1 MKKQTGKAA
10 RGGGLGA
17 YPDEFRAWVARRC
30 LEAPETVIT
39 VRPMRTSSENVTQWE
54 ASATTTFAGPDR
66 QDPDVA
72 EAIRLG
78 YDVVRRDAIGETKR
92 KELGD
97 QIFVLRMCHAPG
109 GGTRKKQIGIAL
121 HVGRTIFIYLLASA
135 RANNL
140 DGITEDRRGN
150 AATEILSTTVREV
163 ATVGLTRD
171 MTHRTEVR
179 AREHA
184 RIIRDEKH
192 GADLKATFVQNR
204 VIAYTPHMTDMSR
217 PGDAQA
223 FSFGSM
229 MSAAHAEAA
238 VQGMSRADVVIQ
250 ANGGYNGGIGQVPF
264 THGALERR
272 EVDTAT
278 GTLVVTTDR
287 HRLAP
292 VKEIAEARR
301 DLRRLVDKI
310 LMDRWDGTRNKPA
323 TNWVAVG
330 NLMAEMEMNS
340 RKPAHL
346 KEGRTVPLST
356 LSEAERGRVA
366 RRLFSP
372 QWVSGW
378 RNGYFEKLV
387 VPKAAMELDLS
398 NLQHVTEERTDDG
411 RIGYRCHIL
420 MPVPEGGWGVTPEE
434 WDEVLARRNPQ
445 ADRNRVHTGDVLP
458 FAGMPEWDDANAAT
472 PATVQYDLATTGS
485 RYLVRSR
492 PINEAT
498 HLDGTHRGW
507 EDCTITRAGSPRPAE
522 LHQNVGTTIADILLS
537 LEQTTAPVLLTP
549 ARPAAQSTG
558 TADPVDR
565 ESRRAELTAAL
576 EDAED
581 TREGAVD
588 ERNKARGKHRREKTP
603 TTAKALKYAE
613 SDLTRATTAVEHAEE
628 ALEAFDAEEHETL
641 TAATGTEQAP
651 EAIGVGVETA
661 KPEYIAAALEKCA
674 GSAPG
679 WLQEAVR
686 LLLTDFQ
693 IEAFQI
699 PGSPRMLRWSATLNL
714 HVVDSDG
721 NRERVSMP
729 IAGVVRD
736 YAKARNGSAL
746 SHGPE
751 AWAWAFFYR
760 GDDFATIGA
769 ASGIDGSGKKNS
781 YLYKGLAEWLTLG
794 DPVPVPNTHMR
805 TAALDCP
812 IPETRR
818 VLWSAVTGDATALTG
833 VDAGFVQHIQ
843 DTYSST
849 QLNPRWAWC
858 KDTHTLARAAATI
871 MLQRGGSANIY
882 ELAQALN
889 VPHTKLLN
897 LALVNGKPIK
907 GARADSPAETAVSPF
922 TKNWSRGGTWLPA
935 EERDLSLRPCPHDN
949 CPERLRGGTPFASHV
964 LAVPETEG
972 GHGVLCPDCRRLP
985 VASMA
990 HVRFPANYLRPWR
1003 GRFGYGSHA
1012 GARDH
1017 RFSHIDPTVLDPGP
1031 TAALPDTGTQPRPET
1046 VVSKPGNYAAKRL
1059 QKEPMSGRR
1068 LLPHGLTE
1076 DDRSAVAAEVERLG
1090 GRMAAK
1096 VTKTLAYIVVADR
1109 RTASTSEIA
1118 ARAAKLGAKVLTLAQ
1133 FKARAERNWTS
1144 PDEPAV

>member
-1 MKKQTGKAA
+1 MTKQSGTAA

-17 YPDEFRAWVARRC
+17 YPEEFRAWVARRC
-30 LEAPETVIT
+30 MAAPEPVIN
-39 VRPMRTSSENVTQWE
+39 VRPMRTSSGNVTKWE
-54 ASATTTFAGPDR
+54 ASAITTFAGPDR

-92 KELGD
+92 MELGD

-109 GGTRKKQIGIAL
+109 GGTQKRQIGIAL

-150 AATEILSTTVREV
+150 AATEIIAMTVRGV
-163 ATVGLTRD
+163 ATVGLRRD
-171 MTHRTEVR
+171 KSHRTHVR

-192 GADLKATFVQNR
+192 GADLKATFQKYR
-204 VIAYTPHMTDMSR
+204 VIAHTPHMTDLSR

-229 MSAAHAEAA
+229 MSAAQAEAA

-250 ANGGYNGGIGQVPF
+250 ANGGYNGGIRLIPF
-264 THGALERR
+264 THGALVRH
-272 EVDTAT
+272 EVDIAT
-278 GTLVVTTDR
+278 GTVVVTSDR

-292 VKEIAEARR
+292 VEGIAKARG
-301 DLRRLVDKI
+301 DLRRLADKI
-310 LMDRWDGTRNKPA
+310 LEDRWGGTRAKPA
-323 TNWVAVG
+323 TDWVAVG
-330 NLMAEMEMNS
+330 NLMADMGMHS

-346 KEGRTVPLST
+346 KNGRVVPLST
-356 LSEAERGRVA
+356 LSAKARGRAA

-372 QWVSGW
+372 RWVSGW

-398 NLQHVTEERTDDG
+398 NLAHVTEELTDDG
-411 RIGYRCHIL
+411 RIAYRCRIL

-434 WDEVLARRNPQ
+434 WDEVLARRNPL
-445 ADRNRVHTGDVLP
+445 ADRDRVYTGDVLP
-458 FAGMPEWDDANAAT
+458 FAGMPEWDDASDAN
-472 PATVQYDLATTGS
+472 PATLQFDLATTTSG
-485 RYLVRSR
+485 YLVRSR
-492 PINEAT
+492 PITEAT
-498 HLDGTHRGW
+498 HFDGTHRGW
-507 EDCTITRAGSPRPAE
+507 EDCTITRAGTARGSE
-522 LHQNVGTTIADILLS
+522 LHQNVGATIADTLLS
-537 LEQTTAPVLLTP
+537 LELATAPIPLTP
-549 ARPAAQSTG
+549 VRPLTPCVDPV
-558 TADPVDR
+558 DPVDR
-565 ESRRAELTAAL
+565 ETRRAELTAAL

-588 ERNKARGKHRREKTP
+588 ERNKAKGKHRREKTP
-603 TTAKALKYAE
+603 KTAKALAYAE
-613 SDLTRATTAVEHAEE
+613 SDLVRATEAVEKAEE
-628 ALEAFDAEEHETL
+628 VLEAFDAEPDQPQNPASGPAQ
-641 TAATGTEQAP
+641 AA
-651 EAIGVGVETA
+651 EAIEVGVETA
-661 KPEYIAAALEKCA
+661 KPEYIAAALEKCT

-686 LLLTDFQ
+686 QLLTNFQ
-693 IEAFQI
+693 MKPFQE
-699 PGSPRMLRWSATLNL
+699 PGSPRMLRWTATLNL

-721 NRERVSMP
+721 NRERASIP
-729 IAGVVRD
+729 LAGTVRD
-736 YAKARNGSAL
+736 YAKARNGNAL

-760 GDDFATIGA
+760 GEDFATIGA
-769 ASGIDGSGKKNS
+769 TAGIDGSGKKNS
-781 YLYKGLAEWLTLG
+781 YLYKGLGEWLTLG

-818 VLWSAVTGDATALTG
+818 VLWSAVTGDTSALTG
-833 VDAGFVQHIQ
+833 IGAGFIQHIR

-882 ELAQALN
+882 ELAHALN

-907 GARADSPAETAVSPF
+907 GTTATNPAATAVSPF
-922 TKNWSRGGTWLPA
+922 TKNWSRGGGCRPA
-935 EERDLSLRPCPHDN
+935 EDRELSLRPCPHAD
-949 CPERLRGGTPFASHV
+949 CPERLRGGAPFASHV
-964 LAVPETEG
+964 LVVPETEG

-985 VASMA
+985 VPSMA

-1003 GRFGYGSHA
+1003 GRYGYGSHA

-1017 RFSHIDPTVLDPGP
+1017 KFSHIDPALTDPGP
-1031 TAALPDTGTQPRPET
+1031 SAALPDTGTQSRPET
-1046 VVSKPGNYAAKRL
+1046 MVSKPGNYAAKRL
-1059 QKEPMSGRR
+1059 QNEPMAGQR

-1076 DDRSAVAAEVERLG
+1076 KDHSAVAAEVERLG
-1090 GRMAAK
+1090 GRVAAK
-1096 VTKTLAYIVVADR
+1096 VTKTLSYIVVADR
-1109 RTASTSEIA
+1109 RAANTSEIA
-1118 ARAAKLGAKVLTLAQ
+1118 ARAASLGAKVLTLAQ
-1133 FKARAERNWTS
+1133 FKTQAERNWPL
-1144 PDEPAV
+1144 PDEPAA

>member
-1 MKKQTGKAA
+1 MTNQAGTAV

-17 YPDEFRAWVARRC
+17 YPEEFRAWVARRC
-30 LEAPETVIT
+30 MSAPETVT
-39 VRPMRTSSENVTQWE
+39 DVRPMRTSSGNVTKWE

-92 KELGD
+92 NELGD
-97 QIFVLRMCHAPG
+97 QIFVLRMHHAPG
-109 GGTRKKQIGIAL
+109 GRRKKQIGIAL

-135 RANNL
+135 RSDDL

-150 AATEILSTTVREV
+150 AATEIIATTVREV
-163 ATVGLTRD
+163 ATVGLRRD
-171 MTHRTEVR
+171 KSHRTHVR

-192 GADLKATFVQNR
+192 GADLKATFVKHR
-204 VIAYTPHMTDMSR
+204 VIAHTPHRTDMSR

-229 MSAAHAEAA
+229 MSAAQAEAA

-250 ANGGYNGGIGQVPF
+250 ANGGYNGQIELAPF

-278 GTLVVTTDR
+278 GTLVVTSDR

-292 VKEIAEARR
+292 LEDIEANR
-301 DLRRLVDKI
+301 LNLQRLVAQI
-310 LMDRWDGTRNKPA
+310 LVDRWEGTRNEPA
-323 TNWVAVG
+323 TNWVTVG
-330 NLMAEMEMNS
+330 NLMAEMGMHS

-346 KEGRTVPLST
+346 KGGRRVPLST
-356 LSEAERGRVA
+356 LSEKARGRAA

-372 QWVSGW
+372 KWVSGW
-378 RNGYFEKLV
+378 RNGYFERLV

-398 NLQHVTEERTDDG
+398 NLQHVTEELTDDG
-411 RIGYRCHIL
+411 RIGYRCRIL

-434 WDEVLARRNPQ
+434 WDEVLARRSPQ
-445 ADRNRVHTGDVLP
+445 ANRDRVYTGDVLP
-458 FAGMPEWDDANAAT
+458 FAGMPEWDDASTAI

-498 HLDGTHRGW
+498 HLDGRHRGW
-507 EDCTITRAGSPRPAE
+507 EDCTITHAGSPRPAE
-522 LHQNVGTTIADILLS
+522 LHQNVGTAIAEILLS
-537 LEQTTAPVLLTP
+537 LEQTTAPVVLTP
-549 ARPAAQSTG
+549 SRPVAHGAAS
-558 TADPVDR
+558 ADPVDR
-565 ESRRAELTAAL
+565 ESRRAELTTAL

-588 ERNKARGKHRREKTP
+588 ERNKARGKHRREKT
-603 TTAKALKYAE
+603 TRTAKDLAYAE
-613 SDLTRATTAVEHAEE
+613 SDLTRATTAVENAEK
-628 ALEAFDAEEHETL
+628 ALEAFDAEPPETQP
-641 TAATGTEQAP
+641 AATVSTKDA
-651 EAIGVGVETA
+651 EALEVGVETA

-693 IEAFQI
+693 MEPFQE
-699 PGSPRMLRWSATLNL
+699 PGSPRMLRWAATLNL
-714 HVVDSDG
+714 HIVDSNG
-721 NRERVSMP
+721 NRERVSIP
-729 IAGVVRD
+729 TAGAVRD
-736 YAKARNGSAL
+736 YAKARNGNAL

-751 AWAWAFFYR
+751 AWAWAYFYR
-760 GDDFATIGA
+760 GEDFATIGA
-769 ASGIDGSGKKNS
+769 TAGIDGSGKKNS

-794 DPVPVPNTHMR
+794 DPAPVPNTHMR

-818 VLWSAVTGDATALTG
+818 VMWSAVTGDTSALTG
-833 VDAGFVQHIQ
+833 VDAGFVQHIR
-843 DTYSST
+843 DNYSST

-871 MLQRGGSANIY
+871 MLRRGGSANIY
-882 ELAQALN
+882 DLAQALN
-889 VPHTKLLN
+889 VPHTKLLK

-907 GARADSPAETAVSPF
+907 GAAADNPAATAVSPF
-922 TKNWSRGGTWLPA
+922 TKNWSRGGTWVPA
-935 EERDLSLRPCPHDN
+935 EDRELSLRSCPHPN
-949 CPERLRGGTPFASHV
+949 CPERLRGGKPFASHV
-964 LAVPETEG
+964 LVVPETEG

-985 VASMA
+985 ILSME

-1003 GRFGYGSHA
+1003 GRYGYGSHA

-1017 RFSHIDPTVLDPGP
+1017 KFSHIDPALTDPGP
-1031 TAALPDTGTQPRPET
+1031 TAALLDTVTQPRPERM
-1046 VVSKPGNYAAKRL
+1046 VSKPGNYAAKRL
-1059 QKEPMSGRR
+1059 QMEPMAGQR

-1076 DDRSAVAAEVERLG
+1076 EDHSEVATEVERLG
-1090 GRMAAK
+1090 GRVAAK
-1096 VTKTLAYIVVADR
+1096 VTHTLAYIVVADR
-1109 RTASTSEIA
+1109 RAASKSEIA
-1118 ARAAKLGAKVLTLAQ
+1118 ARAATLGAQVLTLAQ
-1133 FKARAERNWTS
+1133 FKAQAERNWTLS
-1144 PDEPAV
+1144 DEPAA